1 MLITN
6 QMSLKRINIS
16 QVLFCL
22 LLICMTRQVP
32 FSQLSSFIPLLSV
45 IVSLFFFKEKVCNR
59 DLKLLSIYLLYV
71 ALLAIYSLFLGN
83 SPFLILRFSILIFL
97 INLPLLVSKLTKSN
111 YYVYFRYVYLIQVLV
126 VISFEIALAFFLSNN
141 EYSFLRHYV
150 INNGWGDVYSYE
162 GFFFRI
168 QLLGNALI
176 PFLFFLSYYHYR
188 SKNNENKSIIFVLFS
203 FIGAVFCGNLTFF
216 IAMFLF
222 VFSYEVV
229 TLKRK
234 LYVIQKYKVYFFSTV
249 FLLSPIFLN
258 YIFSMVLL
266 KTDGDT
272 SSMGMRYDQFN
283 VLISDLNLNYLT
295 LLFGNGLGHTL
306 SVVSLRDYTGD
317 IYYELQSVYF
327 LNQLGFINALLFFG
341 LHLFLFFYRVKN
353 VKLRLV
359 YLFYLLYSSTNP
371 YFLDTTQIVSLI
383 IIISLSDKEKIQI
396 K

>member
-1 MLITN
+1 MFIL
-6 QMSLKRINIS
+6 MRVSSLEFN
-16 QVLFCL
+16 CL
-22 LLICMTRQVP
+22 GM
-32 FSQLSSFIPLLSV
+32 LSS
-45 IVSLFFFKEKVCNR
+45 
-59 DLKLLSIYLLYV
+59 
-71 ALLAIYSLFLGN
+71 
-83 SPFLILRFSILIFL
+83 
-97 INLPLLVSKLTKSN
+97 
-111 YYVYFRYVYLIQVLV
+111 
-126 VISFEIALAFFLSNN
+126 
-141 EYSFLRHYV
+141 
-150 INNGWGDVYSYE
+150 
-162 GFFFRI
+162 
-168 QLLGNALI
+168 

-306 SVVSLRDYTGD
+306 SVVSLRDYTED

-341 LHLFLFFYRVKN
+341 LHLFLFFYRVKM
-353 VKLRLV
+353 
-359 YLFYLLYSSTNP
+359 
-371 YFLDTTQIVSLI
+371 
-383 IIISLSDKEKIQI
+383 
-396 K
+396 

>member
-371 YFLDTTQIVSLI
+371 YFLDTTQIVALI

>member
-1 MLITN
+1 
-6 QMSLKRINIS
+6 
-16 QVLFCL
+16 
-22 LLICMTRQVP
+22 MTRQVP

-371 YFLDTTQIVSLI
+371 YFLDTTQIVALI